1 VRRAGLLIAVVMLG
15 GGVLAACGGGDD
27 SSSSSTTSTSTS
39 TSTSAPST
47 TVATAAATT
56 TLPGPPT
63 CQTNALAAE
72 ISPPDAGAGQRNSV
86 LAFTNN
92 GSGPCTMNGYVGL
105 QLQTQNGQAI
115 PTTVVRGQGPGG
127 LVTLQAG
134 GQAYTTLQWG
144 VIPSGNENQNGPC
157 EANPAQIAITSP
169 NATAS
174 LVQPWSNGP
183 VCGQGTFNTVPVQSG
198 GGPPQP

>member
-1 VRRAGLLIAVVMLG
+1 LIALVVLG
-15 GGVLAACGGGDD
+15 GAVLAACGGDD

-47 TVATAAATT
+47 TTTAPAPTT
-56 TLPGPPT
+56 TTVPGPPT
-63 CQTNALAAE
+63 CQTNALAAQ

-86 LAFTNN
+86 LVFTNN
-92 GSGPCTMNGYVGL
+92 GTGPCTMNGYVGL

-115 PTTVVRGQGPGG
+115 PTNVVRGQGPGG
-127 LVTLQAG
+127 LVTLAVGAQAF
-134 GQAYTTLQWG
+134 TTLQWG
-144 VIPSGNENQNGPC
+144 VIPSGNEPQNGPC
-157 EANPAQIAITSP
+157 EANPVQIAITSP

-183 VCGQGTFNTVPVQSG
+183 VCGQGTFNTVPVQPG